1 MASDSLRVSISAG
14 TVKKKKSGCQRAISK
29 HGESMFRQ
37 IENSTDERLSS
48 DISKNKMNFTGKH

>member
-14 TVKKKKSGCQRAISK
+14 TVKKKKRRCQRAISK

-48 DISKNKMNFTGKH
+48 DISKNKMDFTGKH